1 MLAVLS
7 LVIVEKIINTAIAS
21 DPITQLNL
29 QALTGKTLRIVIGE
43 PRLKIDVLF
52 NEKRIRFE
60 PVLQKT
66 AIFEPKFEPNAV
78 ENRTNNL
85 PNATIFAKN
94 FADLSQQFQQNSLS
108 KYPNIY
114 PNDINPNEKSENQFL
129 AQVEQVLC
137 QFEPDIVGKLQP
149 IMGLPLA
156 SQLANIGG
164 LGGFTDVF
172 KTFSKSDN
180 EVETFEP
187 DELLSD
193 VQKLQKT
200 QQRLANLQQQLE
212 QLQQQIQQEQQKLSQ
227 FT

>member
-114 PNDINPNEKSENQFL
+114 PNDINPNEKVKTSFWHRLSKYCVNL
-129 AQVEQVLC
+129 NLISWVNCNPLWVCRWQVNWLILV
-137 QFEPDIVGKLQP
+137 D
-149 IMGLPLA
+149 
-156 SQLANIGG
+156 
-164 LGGFTDVF
+164 
-172 KTFSKSDN
+172 
-180 EVETFEP
+180 
-187 DELLSD
+187 
-193 VQKLQKT
+193 
-200 QQRLANLQQQLE
+200 
-212 QLQQQIQQEQQKLSQ
+212 
-227 FT
+227 

>member
-1 MLAVLS
+1 
-7 LVIVEKIINTAIAS
+7 
-21 DPITQLNL
+21 
-29 QALTGKTLRIVIGE
+29 
-43 PRLKIDVLF
+43 
-52 NEKRIRFE
+52 
-60 PVLQKT
+60 
-66 AIFEPKFEPNAV
+66 
-78 ENRTNNL
+78 
-85 PNATIFAKN
+85 
-94 FADLSQQFQQNSLS
+94 
-108 KYPNIY
+108 
-114 PNDINPNEKSENQFL
+114 
-129 AQVEQVLC
+129 
-137 QFEPDIVGKLQP
+137 
-149 IMGLPLA
+149 MGLPLA